1 MIDTYVKAV
10 KDELKHK
17 ITVNRKYRSLEKQ
30 EFANGLQQALDI
42 IEKYERRD
50 MRRRNENT

>member
-1 MIDTYVKAV
+1 MTDKYIKAI

-17 ITVNRKYRSLEKQ
+17 ITVNRQYCSLEKQ
-30 EFANGLQQALDI
+30 GFANGLQQALDI

-50 MRRRNENT
+50 ARGEK

>member
-1 MIDTYVKAV
+1 MTDKYVKAV
-10 KDELKHK
+10 KDEIKHT
-17 ITVNRKYRSLEKQ
+17 ITVNRQYRSIEKQ

-50 MRRRNENT
+50 RREDKE

>member
-1 MIDTYVKAV
+1 MTDKYVKAI

-17 ITVNRKYRSLEKQ
+17 ITVNRRYRSLEKQ

-42 IEKYERRD
+42 IEKYERRG
-50 MRRRNENT
+50 MRGNEE

>member
-1 MIDTYVKAV
+1 MTDTYVKAI

-17 ITVNRKYRSLEKQ
+17 ITVNRQYRSLEKQ

-50 MRRRNENT
+50 MKRGKE